1 MEMEYTPGKI
11 EKFMMVNGIKDWR
24 KDMAFGKEVAMIAI
38 LVNGLV
44 QKHMATV
51 SILGRME
58 IDMKDSGECVWNM
71 DKDMIIFAM
80 EILTLVI
87 ILMENLTEKEN
98 IFGLP
103 DKFIQE
109 IFTKDLNKVEESGG
123 VVKINPQRQTFTKVS
138 IIMTKSMVKVFSL
151 GQLAIFTKAI
161 ILKMNVMETD
171 KCYGPTAACMKV
183 NGKKEFNMVSVG

>member
-1 MEMEYTPGKI
+1 
-11 EKFMMVNGIKDWR
+11 MV
-24 KDMAFGKEVAMIAI
+24 FGKEVIMIAI

-44 QKHMATV
+44 LKLMV
-51 SILGRME
+51 MVYILGQME
-58 IDMKDSGECVWNM
+58 IGMKDSGECVSNM
-71 DKDMIIFAM
+71 DKDM
-80 EILTLVI
+80 TLSVMGI
-87 ILMENLTEKEN
+87 RTSVSMLMENLTEKEN
-98 IFGLP
+98 IFGLL
-103 DKFIQE
+103 DKFIQG